1 MASNGCAGSS
11 PARGTFLLHMKKFAY
26 FFILIASLTL
36 TACGVS
42 SNRFQLE
49 GRFLHMDQGEFYV
62 YSPDGGIEGVDTIKV
77 IDGRFTYEA
86 PCKDKFTL
94 MIVFP
99 NFSEQPVFAE
109 PGKSVDI
116 KADASHLKEL
126 TVKGSKDNELMN
138 SFREQILNVSPPE
151 ETRIAER
158 FIKDNPASV
167 VSVFLVRKYFVA
179 ALSPDYAK
187 ASQLLSILS
196 KEQPGNGNLA
206 RLTQQIKWLKSAGI
220 GSQLPVFTA
229 YDTNG
234 KLISSTS
241 LASAPVAVI
250 TTWSSSVFD
259 SMDLLR
265 ELKKRQRSSQGKLKL
280 MSICIDGNKADCK
293 RNLERD
299 SISWP
304 NVCNGDLLADKTL
317 LKLGLIGIPDNIV
330 LKNGKIVAR
339 SLKKNELNSK
349 LDQLLK

>member
-1 MASNGCAGSS
+1 
-11 PARGTFLLHMKKFAY
+11 
-26 FFILIASLTL
+26 
-36 TACGVS
+36 
-42 SNRFQLE
+42 
-49 GRFLHMDQGEFYV
+49 MDQGEFYV

-109 PGKSVDI
+109 PGQSVDI

-151 ETRIAER
+151 ETRIAEQ

-187 ASQLLSILS
+187 ASQLLSLLS
-196 KEQPGNGNLA
+196 KEQPDNGNIA
-206 RLTQQIKWLKSAGI
+206 RLTQKLKWLKSTGI

-250 TTWSSSVFD
+250 TFFRGFFLFRHLQVDVLAGEKVLAQNAHSGTY
-259 SMDLLR
+259 L
-265 ELKKRQRSSQGKLKL
+265 E
-280 MSICIDGNKADCK
+280 SILN
-293 RNLERD
+293 
-299 SISWP
+299 
-304 NVCNGDLLADKTL
+304 
-317 LKLGLIGIPDNIV
+317 
-330 LKNGKIVAR
+330 VAR
-339 SLKKNELNSK
+339 GKSRHYGTRHALIR
-349 LDQLLK
+349 